1 MKLIIQ
7 RDQADKKNF
16 FGMHKGVK
24 FSLAYKVMLTEKE
37 MKLVRHYRVG
47 DEVLHTTKN
56 GRDITIKDLM
66 TGQQLIAEDIKIL
79 FEMESMV
86 RGVAQSFRNYLDVLE
101 SFGGEEVIEIRSAL
115 DPDKRFWDDRP
126 DQENR

>member
-7 RDQADKKNF
+7 RNQADKKNF

-24 FSLAYKVMLTEKE
+24 FSLAYKVLLSEIE

-79 FEMESMV
+79 FEMEAMV
-86 RGVAQSFRNYLDVLE
+86 RGVAQNFRNYLDVLE
-101 SFGGEEVIEIRSAL
+101 SFGGEEIIEIRSAL
-115 DPDKRFWDDRP
+115 DSDRRVWE
-126 DQENR
+126 DNSEF